1 MRSRM
6 ATVGVPTEIK
16 ADERRVG
23 LTAHGAH
30 ELIAH
35 GVDVLVQAGA
45 GEGSAIEDDEYRA
58 AGATIVS
65 EAAAAWEADIV
76 CKVKEPQASEFGYLR
91 SDLTL
96 YTYLHLA
103 AYPKV
108 ADALVSAGTTGIA
121 YETVSVDGDLPL
133 LAPMSEVAG
142 RLSVQAGAAH
152 LEAPRGGRGMMLGG
166 VPGVAPAEVVI
177 IGGGHVGW
185 NAAKIAGGMGAH
197 VTILDI
203 SVGRLRDLDDLVFG
217 RMTLLAS
224 NRAAVAEAVVKADL
238 VIGAVLVPGAKAP
251 HVVTEDH
258 IRSMPKGSV
267 VVDVAIDQ
275 GGCVETSHETSHHD
289 PTFVVHDVVHY
300 AVGNMPGAVPRTS
313 TFALT
318 NVTTPYLI
326 DLATLGTDGATAA
339 RPELASGINTRNGEI
354 VHPAVRAALASPA
367 TS

>member
-1 MRSRM
+1 MT
-6 ATVGVPTEIK
+6 TVGVPTEIK

-23 LTAHGAH
+23 LTAAGAH

-35 GVDVLVQAGA
+35 GVDVVVQAGA
-45 GEGSAIEDDEYRA
+45 GEGSAIEDHEYAA
-58 AGATIVS
+58 AGATIVPT
-65 EAAAAWEADIV
+65 ANDAWAADIV
-76 CKVKEPQASEFGYLR
+76 CKVKEPQASEFPFLR
-91 SDLTL
+91 PDLTL

-103 AYPKV
+103 AYPAV
-108 ADALVSAGTTGIA
+108 ADALLATGTTGIA
-121 YETVSVDGDLPL
+121 YETVEVDGDLPL

-142 RLSVQAGAAH
+142 RLSVQAGATH

-203 SVGRLRDLDDLVFG
+203 DVARLRELDDLVFG

-224 NRAAVAEAVVKADL
+224 NRAAVAEAISKADL
-238 VIGAVLVPGAKAP
+238 VVGAVLVPGAKAP
-251 HVVTEDH
+251 HVVTAEH
-258 IRSMPKGSV
+258 VQAMPKGSV
-267 VVDVAIDQ
+267 IVDVAIDQ

-289 PTFVVHDVVHY
+289 PTFVLHDVVHY

-326 DLATLGTDGATAA
+326 DLATLGVDGAIAE
-339 RPELASGINTRNGEI
+339 RPELASGVNTRDGEI
-354 VHPAVRAALASPA
+354 VHPAVAEALAP
-367 TS
+367 T

>member
-1 MRSRM
+1 MT
-6 ATVGVPTEIK
+6 TVGVPTEIK

-23 LTAHGAH
+23 LTAAGAH
-30 ELIAH
+30 ELVLH
-35 GVDVLVQAGA
+35 DVEVLVQAGA
-45 GEGSAIEDDEYRA
+45 GEGSAIEDGEYIA
-58 AGATIVS
+58 AGATIVPS
-65 EAAAAWEADIV
+65 AEDAWSGDIV
-76 CKVKEPQASEFGYLR
+76 CKVKEPQASEFAFLR
-91 SDLTL
+91 PDLTL

-103 AYPKV
+103 AYPDV
-108 ADALVSAGTTGIA
+108 ADALLATGTTGIA
-121 YETVSVDGDLPL
+121 YETVEVNGDLPL

-142 RLSVQAGAAH
+142 RLSVQAGATH

-203 SVGRLRDLDDLVFG
+203 DVARLRELDDLVFG

-224 NRAAVAEAVVKADL
+224 NRAAVAEAIATADL
-238 VIGAVLVPGAKAP
+238 VVGAVLVPGAKAP
-251 HVVTEDH
+251 HVVTEEH
-258 IRSMPKGSV
+258 IKAMPKGSV
-267 VVDVAIDQ
+267 IVDVAIDQ

-289 PTFVVHDVVHY
+289 PTFVLHDVVHY

-326 DLATLGTDGATAA
+326 DLATRGVDGAIAE
-339 RPELASGINTRNGEI
+339 RPELASGVNTRDGEI
-354 VHPAVRAALASPA
+354 VHPAVAEALS
-367 TS
+367 TT

>member
-1 MRSRM
+1 MT
-6 ATVGVPTEIK
+6 TVGVPTEIK

-23 LTAHGAH
+23 LTASGAH
-30 ELIAH
+30 ELVVH

-45 GEGSAIEDDEYRA
+45 GTGSAIEDAEYVA
-58 AGATIVS
+58 AGATIVPS
-65 EAAAAWEADIV
+65 ATDAWGADIV
-76 CKVKEPQASEFGYLR
+76 CKVKEPQTSEFPFLR

-103 AYPKV
+103 AYPEV
-108 ADALVSAGTTGIA
+108 ADALIDAGTTGIA
-121 YETVSVDGDLPL
+121 YETVEVDGDLPL

-142 RLSVQAGAAH
+142 RLSVQAGATH

-203 SVGRLRDLDDLVFG
+203 DVGRLRELDDLVFG

-224 NRAAVAEAVVKADL
+224 NRAAVAEAIATADL
-238 VIGAVLVPGAKAP
+238 VVGAVLVPGAKAP

-258 IRSMPKGSV
+258 IKTMPKGSV
-267 VVDVAIDQ
+267 IVDVAIDQ

-289 PTFVVHDVVHY
+289 PTFVLHDVVHY

-318 NVTTPYLI
+318 NVTTPYLV
-326 DLATLGTDGATAA
+326 DLATLGVDGAIDEH
-339 RPELASGINTRNGEI
+339 PELASGINTRNGEI
-354 VHPAVRAALASPA
+354 VHPAVRHALTPG
-367 TS
+367 

>member
-1 MRSRM
+1 M

-23 LTAHGAH
+23 LTASGAH
-30 ELIAH
+30 ELVIH

-58 AGATIVS
+58 AGATIVPT
-65 EAAAAWEADIV
+65 AGDAWAADIV
-76 CKVKEPQASEFGYLR
+76 CKVKEPQASEFPFLR
-91 SDLTL
+91 PDLTL

-108 ADALVSAGTTGIA
+108 ADALLAAGTTGIA
-121 YETVSVDGDLPL
+121 YETVAVDGDLPL

-142 RLSVQAGAAH
+142 RLSVQAGATH
-152 LEAPRGGRGMMLGG
+152 LEAYRGGRGVMLGG

-177 IGGGHVGW
+177 IGAGHVGW

-203 SVGRLRDLDDLVFG
+203 DVARLRELDDLVFG

-224 NRAAVAEAVVKADL
+224 NRAAVAEAISTADL
-238 VIGAVLVPGAKAP
+238 VVGAVLVPGAKAP
-251 HVVTEDH
+251 HVVTEDQVKG
-258 IRSMPKGSV
+258 MPKGSV
-267 VVDVAIDQ
+267 IVDVAIDQ

-289 PTFVVHDVVHY
+289 PTFVLHDVVHY

-318 NVTTPYLI
+318 NVTTPYLL
-326 DLATLGTDGATAA
+326 DLATLGVDGAVTA

-354 VHPAVRAALASPA
+354 VHPAVAEALAPA
-367 TS
+367 